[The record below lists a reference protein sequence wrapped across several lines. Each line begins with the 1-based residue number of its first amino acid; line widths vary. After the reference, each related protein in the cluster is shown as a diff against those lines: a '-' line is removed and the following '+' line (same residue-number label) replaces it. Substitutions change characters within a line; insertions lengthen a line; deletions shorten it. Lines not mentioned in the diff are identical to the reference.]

1 MPEGLAGL
9 IDKAEY
15 ALACCEGVVEKPGLN
30 LVAERIHGVE
40 TRSAYPDDMIV
51 VCLAGGTGSG
61 KSSLFNALVGADVA
75 DIGGVRPTTSVP
87 LAVVGPGRL
96 EHVSGYLDRLGIHA
110 LEVEGAK
117 SWLCLIDLPDTDS
130 VEVHHRHR
138 VEELLPT
145 ADLVIWV
152 TDPEKYRDDAL
163 HNRYIAPLSSQ
174 SNRFLFALNQID
186 RLPGDGLQRVLA
198 DFRKALSDDGVGDA
212 RVFPTS
218 ADPAAGP
225 PEGIDRLLYAL
236 ESIHASGSS
245 VMLKLL
251 ADLEDSANRLLDLT
265 GGEGVDF
272 ESRAEEVL
280 SATMDKLSTGSIDD
294 ASDAVTEFLE
304 RLASEVG
311 GPTSTQIG
319 DIATAVPSL
328 MSTLTPP
335 RVLPEPRRWFQRGKD
350 PEPTK
355 NDEGVERVRGQLE
368 DKLVDPVRLLLRKR
382 AVANAALTD
391 LTISIVSAERSIRK

>member
-1 MPEGLAGL
+1 MLEGLAGL
-9 IDKAEY
+9 LVKAEY
-15 ALACCEGVVEKPGLN
+15 ALSCCEGVVEKPGLN

-87 LAVVGPGRL
+87 LAVVGLGRL
-96 EHVSGYLDRLGIHA
+96 KLVGGYLDRLGIHA
-110 LEVEGAK
+110 LEVDGAK

-130 VEVHHRHR
+130 VVVDHRHR

-174 SNRFLFALNQID
+174 SDRFLFALNQID

-198 DFRKALSDDGVGDA
+198 DLRKALSDDGVRDA

-218 ADPAAGP
+218 AAPAAGP
-225 PEGIDRLLYAL
+225 PSGTDVLLDAL
-236 ESIHASGSS
+236 ESIHSSGSS

-251 ADLEDSANRLLDLT
+251 ADLEESANRLLDST
-265 GGEGVDF
+265 GGKSVDF

-280 SATMDKLSTGSIDD
+280 LAAVDKLSTGAMDD
-294 ASDAVTEFLE
+294 ASDVITQFLE

-311 GPTSTQIG
+311 GPTSRQIG
-319 DIATAVPSL
+319 DIATTVPSL
-328 MSTLTPP
+328 ISTLTPP
-335 RVLPEPRRWFQRGKD
+335 PVLPEPRRWFQRGKD
-350 PEPTK
+350 RQPTK
-355 NDEGVERVRGQLE
+355 SDEGMEGARGRLE

-391 LTISIVSAERSIRK
+391 LTISIVSAERSLRK